1 MGNYF
6 QKDIECADREVIRDI
21 QSRRLVEQVKH
32 VWDNVAPYRKKME
45 EAGLTPDDIK
55 SVDDLHKL
63 PFTEKS
69 FLRDNYPDGLL
80 AVPQLYSIHQEQQEK
95 ELLHTIHRKILIYGT
110 TAVQELLLQ
119 RAVQLTTYVR

>member
-55 SVDDLHKL
+55 SVDYI
-63 PFTEKS
+63 S
-69 FLRDNYPDGLL
+69 FRLQKR
-80 AVPQLYSIHQEQQEK
+80 ASSEI
-95 ELLHTIHRKILIYGT
+95 TIL
-110 TAVQELLLQ
+110 TAF
-119 RAVQLTTYVR
+119 

>member
-80 AVPQLYSIHQEQQEK
+80 AVPQNPFYIRNNRKKSCCILY
-95 ELLHTIHRKILIYGT
+95 TGRY
-110 TAVQELLLQ
+110 
-119 RAVQLTTYVR
+119 

>member
-32 VWDNVAPYRKKME
+32 VWDNVAPYRKEME

-80 AVPQLYSIHQEQQEK
+80 AVPQRDCVRIHS
-95 ELLHTIHRKILIYGT
+95 TSGT
-110 TAVQELLLQ
+110 TGNSKAVMLSHKNMERLLCKSYCCSG
-119 RAVQLTTYVR
+119 RYS